1 MEGKKKATTVEQ
13 QIEKLISRGLI
24 ITDKT
29 KAKEILLDIGYYRFC
44 SYLFPFERD
53 YPSKKCRT
61 HRYVEGTTL
70 EDGLALYY
78 FDFEIRRLLL
88 KYLFRIEVN
97 LRTYITYYVSNFYSD
112 EPCWFVKSGIM
123 SPNYINNFN
132 RTYYNNL
139 RRNNSVIIDHHRN
152 HPRHQYAPAW
162 KTIEQM
168 PFGNV
173 QFLFENI
180 IDDAVKHQITLYYGV
195 DKLDIFSCYMDC
207 IRRIRNNC
215 AHGSVIF
222 DMKLPKP
229 LHNGPAGKFNS
240 FTNSNIVGII
250 EVIKFFLKHISA
262 NRHTEFCMDFDK
274 LLHQIENHKVA
285 EILSNVSGFKFN
297 KICK

>member
-1 MEGKKKATTVEQ
+1 MEDKKKATTVEQ
-13 QIEKLISRGLI
+13 QIEKLTSRGLI
-24 ITDKT
+24 IRDEA

-44 SYLFPFERD
+44 SYLFPFEKA
-53 YPSKKCRT
+53 YPSKKRRT
-61 HRYVEGTTL
+61 HDYVEGTTL

-97 LRTYITYYVSNFYSD
+97 VRTYITYYVSNFYAD

-123 SPNYINNFN
+123 SSSYINNFN

-152 HPRHQYAPAW
+152 HPRHKYAPAW

-180 IDDAVKHQITLYYGV
+180 MDDSVRHQVALYYGV
-195 DKLDIFSCYMDC
+195 DKLEVFTCYIDC

-215 AHGSVIF
+215 AHGSVVF

-229 LHNGPAGKFNS
+229 LHNGPAGKFTP
-240 FTNSNIVGII
+240 FTNSNIIGII
-250 EVIKFFLKHISA
+250 EVMKFFLKRISV
-262 NRHTEFCMDFDK
+262 NRHDEFCMDFDNLINQVDNPK
-274 LLHQIENHKVA
+274 IA
-285 EILSNVSGFKFN
+285 EVLSKVSGFTLKKF
-297 KICK
+297 CR